1 MANNFTKSD
10 TLSQNKLAA
19 SIPRFLVTRMGVIQD
34 IPTDW
39 TLDEIVDAIK
49 FPSSFGFRIIMKAR
63 RLSRRHK
70 ATDPICPEHK
80 RQKSIKML
88 MAEENLGYLEAS
100 KRFPPD
106 LKRLPFHSKDNF
118 YLTLKIKDKL
128 RECHDANLQV
138 VLAWIPSHSGITG
151 NEVVDQC
158 AKAAIH
164 QSFASDQKCFTRDIR
179 SSIRCLLFEKW
190 NKLWQLSRRAK
201 GQHYGNIQPNIPP
214 KPWFFKHK
222 GYSKVVTSN
231 IIRLRLGHICSPVR
245 LAKSRIRDSSIC
257 ECGLDEGWMDT
268 LPNTVYTSP
277 TIFII
282 LAVCY
287 PTSTLAESS
296 SPDGAIIHK
305 N

>member
-1 MANNFTKSD
+1 MRFPDCS
-10 TLSQNKLAA
+10 SRLASA
-19 SIPRFLVTRMGVIQD
+19 LFYLRD
-34 IPTDW
+34 
-39 TLDEIVDAIK
+39 
-49 FPSSFGFRIIMKAR
+49 
-63 RLSRRHK
+63 
-70 ATDPICPEHK
+70 
-80 RQKSIKML
+80 
-88 MAEENLGYLEAS
+88 YLEAHGLTLS
-100 KRFPPD
+100 VPKCKAVVFTRKKNIPPIELSLEGQEIEIVNSPPQASIFTGEAVALYEAITYIKSHNQDKSIILTDSLSCLQD

-118 YLTLKIKDKL
+118 FLTLKIKDKL

-201 GQHYGNIQPNIPP
+201 GQHYGNLQPNIPP

-222 GYSKVVTSN
+222 GYSNVVTSN

-277 TIFII
+277 TIFIV